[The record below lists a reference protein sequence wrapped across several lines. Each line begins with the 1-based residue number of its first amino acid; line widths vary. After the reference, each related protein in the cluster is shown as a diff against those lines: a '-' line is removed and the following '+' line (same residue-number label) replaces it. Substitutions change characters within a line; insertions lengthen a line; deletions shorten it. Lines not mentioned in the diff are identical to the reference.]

1 MALTIIALTDGSE
14 ISSDMSVD
22 EAANL
27 VAAAKQRGVMVKV
40 HSPRSGRQVAIAPN
54 RSRRFVPSGRNPSPR
69 RLDQARRAPWES
81 NPDAQ
86 VAASP
91 LSGVASSDSF
101 EVVAK

>member
-40 HSPRSGRQVAIAPN
+40 HSPRSGRQVAIAP
-54 RSRRFVPSGRNPSPR
+54 
-69 RLDQARRAPWES
+69 E
-81 NPDAQ
+81 Q
-86 VAASP
+86 VASIRPEREEPEA
-91 LSGVASSDSF
+91 
-101 EVVAK
+101 